1 MPAEQHLAK
10 FGVTVDQ
17 ARQFI
22 QSNLDSPETIYQVAA
37 QYEVTFDMLAEI
49 YSDDIDGNIVK
60 SFFNNLGMVTTDDA
74 PLWDDDYKDGD
85 YDVMYGRLDLDLDDV
100 LDLEAEEIASSD
112 WDSLFEDYLE
122 ALSNFDWD
130 AWGDSIVDA
139 LADFDWSSWTTQM
152 TNLAN
157 TYASDNSWLTT
168 LDNLTDSW
176 VDFDFNSLFD
186 DMDWSWDDWEDDSD
200 DEDDDD
206 FDFSFDY
213 SEYLAAFGI
222 TEDYISTLL
231 SSVDWDSY
239 IEQITL
245 MLQNLDL
252 SSLGIDSIDFDEIY
266 ADLEALAEN
275 YNSGAFSAQVAP
287 ELPSAEIIGVEQ
299 GVDFT

>member
-222 TEDYISTLL
+222 TEDHISTLL

>member
-74 PLWDDDYKDGD
+74 PVWDDDYKDGD

-139 LADFDWSSWTTQM
+139 LADFDWSSWSTQM

-299 GVDFT
+299 GVDFA

>member
-122 ALSNFDWD
+122 ALSNFDWG

-275 YNSGAFSAQVAP
+275 YNSGAFSAQVTP

-299 GVDFT
+299 GVDFA

>member
-37 QYEVTFDMLAEI
+37 QYEVTFDMLAGI

-222 TEDYISTLL
+222 TEDHISTLL